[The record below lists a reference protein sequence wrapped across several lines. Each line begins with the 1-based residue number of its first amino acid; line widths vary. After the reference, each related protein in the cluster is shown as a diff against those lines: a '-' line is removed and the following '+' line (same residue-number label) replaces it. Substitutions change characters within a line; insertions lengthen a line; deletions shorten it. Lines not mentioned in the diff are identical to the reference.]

1 MKSQG
6 QWRSYRFLLKYCMIF
21 SRSAKLSGGVHQ
33 FWLIYLGL
41 LLYQKFIPLL
51 SVSSIET
58 VCDLE
63 TNHCV
68 KSVQIR
74 SFFSRTF
81 SRIRVSVRISVQMRE
96 NTNQKKIPYLDTF
109 HAVNSFAFQSI
120 IFSRIKLFALIK
132 VPKNHLRIN
141 KYWIKHHG
149 IRYFL
154 SSRHFLTIYLTSI
167 ISTWWTKK
175 QEVINFPDRYLSRI
189 LLIF

>member
-6 QWRSYRFLLKYCMIF
+6 QWRSYRFLLKHSMIF
-21 SRSAKLSGGVHQ
+21 SRSAKLSGGVHP

-68 KSVQIR
+68 KNVQIR

-81 SRIRVSVRISVQMRE
+81 SRIRVSVRIQSKCGKIQTR
-96 NTNQKKIPYLDTF
+96 KK
-109 HAVNSFAFQSI
+109 
-120 IFSRIKLFALIK
+120 
-132 VPKNHLRIN
+132 LRI
-141 KYWIKHHG
+141 WTLFTQLIHL
-149 IRYFL
+149 L
-154 SSRHFLTIYLTSI
+154 SKVSSFD
-167 ISTWWTKK
+167 
-175 QEVINFPDRYLSRI
+175 V
-189 LLIF
+189 